1 MYSTIQLKTQAR
13 SLTTDERDL
22 GLILEIAQFTDY
34 TIDHSKLFINLV
46 DKDTTIVTIKF
57 TDVNAL
63 LRVTEDIDFRLRMKT
78 MKTMFKKTSVESV

>member
-1 MYSTIQLKTQAR
+1 MYSTVQLKTQAR

-78 MKTMFKKTSVESV
+78 MKTMFKKSSIGY